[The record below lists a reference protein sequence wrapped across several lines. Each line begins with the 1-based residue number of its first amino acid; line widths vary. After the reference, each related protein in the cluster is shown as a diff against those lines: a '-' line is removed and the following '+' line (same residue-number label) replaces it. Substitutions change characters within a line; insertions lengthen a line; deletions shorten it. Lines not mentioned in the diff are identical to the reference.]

1 MGLMRKRNEA
11 RFLAA
16 LGMTPLPMVPAKHT
30 GGRVYFQLSTL
41 DFRLIGGRKVFGNFT
56 MSKIEVGILGATGMV
71 GQRFVSL
78 LEHHPWFEV
87 RWLAASDRSAGKTYG
102 EACNWRVRDP
112 MPKAARELTVYECKP
127 NHAPQLLFSSLDSKV
142 AGEVEREFAQ
152 AGHVVVSNSSNHRME
167 PDVPLLIP
175 EVNPDHLALVGI
187 QRKRRGWKGMI
198 VTNPNCTTV
207 GLAMSLAPLEKAFG
221 VEKVMMTSMQ
231 AVSGAGYPG
240 IPTLDILGNVVPFIS
255 GEEEKVERETQK
267 LLGKFLDE
275 AVKPGD
281 FVVSAHCNRV
291 PVEDG
296 HTESI
301 SVSLRTKASIEDLV
315 EAWRKFRSLPQER
328 NLPFAPKHPIIVR
341 EERDRPQPKFDLAA
355 EHGMATVV
363 GRVRTCPVLQ
373 FKYIALSHNTIRGAA
388 GAALLNAELMKSEG
402 YLD

>member
-1 MGLMRKRNEA
+1 
-11 RFLAA
+11 
-16 LGMTPLPMVPAKHT
+16 
-30 GGRVYFQLSTL
+30 
-41 DFRLIGGRKVFGNFT
+41 
-56 MSKIEVGILGATGMV
+56 MV

>member
-1 MGLMRKRNEA
+1 
-11 RFLAA
+11 
-16 LGMTPLPMVPAKHT
+16 
-30 GGRVYFQLSTL
+30 
-41 DFRLIGGRKVFGNFT
+41 
-56 MSKIEVGILGATGMV
+56 
-71 GQRFVSL
+71 
-78 LEHHPWFEV
+78 
-87 RWLAASDRSAGKTYG
+87 
-102 EACNWRVRDP
+102 
-112 MPKAARELTVYECKP
+112 
-127 NHAPQLLFSSLDSKV
+127 
-142 AGEVEREFAQ
+142 
-152 AGHVVVSNSSNHRME
+152 
-167 PDVPLLIP
+167 
-175 EVNPDHLALVGI
+175 
-187 QRKRRGWKGMI
+187 MI

-221 VEKVMMTSMQ
+221 IEKVMMTSMQ

-240 IPTLDILGNVVPFIS
+240 LPTLDILGNVVPFIS

-267 LLGKFLDE
+267 LLGKFVDD
-275 AVKPGD
+275 AVRPGA
-281 FVVSAHCNRV
+281 FIVSAHCNRV

-301 SVSLRTKASIEDLV
+301 SVSLKSKASTEDLI

-328 NLPFAPKHPIIVR
+328 NLPFAPQHPIVVR
-341 EERDRPQPKFDLAA
+341 EERDRPQPKFDLAI